1 MVHEFGVW
9 RSWLAYASGG
19 RVVASSSLV
28 TPTMRKRRNKRL
40 GFGLVN
46 SVLALALVVAT
57 FVVTQTSALQYLKG
71 KLAGG
76 SQKSMM
82 AAMAIPGNASSGD
95 IKPLVTL
102 KNAAKGRKHGQLL
115 VKTGYVSYFNYEMNT
130 PDWVAW
136 ELTSAE
142 AKGRLDRKG
151 FEFVPDDALPEANR
165 VAFYDYKGTKYDR
178 GHMCPAGDMK
188 WSAAAMH
195 DCFYMSNVCPQVRE
209 LNHVSWERLES
220 ACRRWAKRMG
230 SIYIVCGPVYKNN
243 VPEYIGVSHRVAV
256 PDGFFK
262 VVACLNKGKEKGIA
276 FYYDNTDV
284 SLPMRQ
290 AVRSIDQIEKM
301 TKLDFF
307 CELPDGIENRL
318 ESMRNLDDFE
328 ERPLPARRASS
339 PIKGEEAGAVR
350 RYIK

>member
-1 MVHEFGVW
+1 MW

-19 RVVASSSLV
+19 RVVGSSSLL
-28 TPTMRKRRNKRL
+28 TPTMMRRKRNKRL
-40 GFGLVN
+40 GFGFVN
-46 SVLALALVVAT
+46 CVLAIALVVAT

-76 SQKSMM
+76 SEKSMM
-82 AAMAIPGNASSGD
+82 AAMPIPGRAKAGD
-95 IKPLVTL
+95 MRPLVTL
-102 KNAAKGRKHGQLL
+102 KNAVRGKKNGQLL
-115 VKTGYVSYFNYEMNT
+115 VKTGYVSYFNYEKNN

-136 ELTSAE
+136 ELTSDE
-142 AKGRLDRKG
+142 AYGRLDRNG
-151 FEFVPDDALPEANR
+151 YEFTSDNALPVANR
-165 VAFYDYKGTKYDR
+165 VAFFDYKGTKYDR

-188 WSAAAMH
+188 WSPAAMR

-220 ACRRWAKRMG
+220 ACRRWAKKMG
-230 SIYIVCGPVYKNN
+230 SIYIICGPVYWKK

-262 VVACLNKGKEKGIA
+262 VVLCLKNGKEKGIA

-284 SLPMRQ
+284 SQSMRK

-301 TKLDFF
+301 TRLDFF
-307 CELPDGIENRL
+307 SELPDAMENRL

-328 ERPLPARRASS
+328 EKASPPALPRRE
-339 PIKGEEAGAVR
+339 GAGR
-350 RYIK
+350 RKW

>member
-1 MVHEFGVW
+1 MVG
-9 RSWLAYASGG
+9 
-19 RVVASSSLV
+19 SSSLL

-40 GFGLVN
+40 GFGFVN
-46 SVLALALVVAT
+46 CTHALALVVAT

-76 SQKSMM
+76 SEKKMA
-82 AAMAIPGNASSGD
+82 AAMAISRNAQQAKASPGHAGVGD
-95 IKPLVTL
+95 MRPLVTL
-102 KNAAKGRKHGQLL
+102 KNAVRGRKHGQLL
-115 VKTGYVSYFNYEMNT
+115 VKTGYVSYFNYERNN

-142 AKGRLDRKG
+142 AYGRLDRNG
-151 FEFVPDDALPEANR
+151 YEFVSDDALPLANR

-188 WSAAAMH
+188 WSPAAMR

-220 ACRRWAKRMG
+220 ACRRWAKKMG
-230 SIYIVCGPVYKNN
+230 SIYIICGPVYWKK

-262 VVACLNKGKEKGIA
+262 VVLCLKKGKEKGIA

-284 SLPMRQ
+284 TQPMRK

-301 TKLDFF
+301 TRLDFF
-307 CELPDGIENRL
+307 SELPDGMENRI
-318 ESMRNLDDFE
+318 EAMRDLNEFGFDSDKNRHRDTQFN
-328 ERPLPARRASS
+328 
-339 PIKGEEAGAVR
+339 VR
-350 RYIK
+350 GKRY